1 MTPALRRL
9 AIVAGVVA
17 SGAAREARA
26 FTIHT
31 FGPASWG
38 ASDATLGFAPGALVE
53 DFEGPALLTGL
64 DCEVTGTTPASNGL
78 TSMLPTTFDPTA
90 DKFGA
95 AFAKGAWDGTHVVVN
110 TADNQS
116 HAYGDGTQWGNLA
129 FRFENGATRVGFS
142 LDDLEKANTLYVN
155 GAPMGVL
162 GTAPG
167 TTNLALGVD
176 HNGYV
181 VVVADPGERI
191 DSVAVDNGATGDGWV
206 VDHLVYEE
214 IPATD
219 GGVADAAAPPS
230 QPVATLFVTDDLANR
245 IYRYAIAPGAAPA
258 LTATVTA
265 PSANDVA
272 VRSTGELFALD
283 YADARVSR
291 FLYPFGPGY
300 VAGQIADVGLA
311 QPEQLAFVGGELWI
325 LNSDLAAD
333 LAPRSIVR
341 LGFDGAGNATPAG
354 TITDPALVGANRG
367 LLWNAATSDLYVS
380 QCCAA
385 SQVLH
390 FHPDLDGALTQ
401 LNPLTG
407 GGLADPHGM
416 VITAGREL
424 LVANNSTPSI
434 SRFAL
439 DVEGQGR
446 PVGVSLGNDLAA
458 PVGLALAP
466 WGEVFAVNQGT
477 GTISRFAIGATGELA
492 AAGSFL
498 VSAPSV
504 TSRLGWAEIVATAVA
519 CAPRTAPACNPPAPP
534 APATDARVDA
544 NTDVGASVD
553 AAPDAAPSSD
563 GPATR
568 DAGGSGAAKSGCGCA
583 TTGDGGGALLSGF
596 GVLALLAIARRR
608 C

>member
-1 MTPALRRL
+1 VTTALRRL
-9 AIVAGVVA
+9 AVVAGVVA
-17 SGAAREARA
+17 LGAAREARA

-38 ASDATLGFAPGALVE
+38 ASDATLGFASTALVE

-64 DCEVTGTTPASNGL
+64 DYEVTSTTPASNGL

-95 AFAKGAWDGTHVVVN
+95 AFAEGAWDGTHVVVN

-116 HAYGDGTQWGNLA
+116 HTYTDATQWGHLA

-155 GAPMGVL
+155 GAPMGLL

-176 HNGYV
+176 RNGYV
-181 VVVADPGERI
+181 VIAADPGERI
-191 DSVAVDNGATGDGWV
+191 DSVAIDNATGDGWV

-219 GGVADAAAPPS
+219 GGVADASVPASTSTS
-230 QPVATLFVTDDLANR
+230 QSVATLFVTDDLANR
-245 IYRYAIAPGAAPA
+245 IYRYALAPGAAPA

-265 PSANDVA
+265 SSANDVA

-283 YADARVSR
+283 YAGARVSR
-291 FLYPFGPGY
+291 FLYPFGPSY
-300 VAGQIADVGLA
+300 AAGQIADVGLA
-311 QPEQLAFVGGELWI
+311 RPEQLTFVGGELWI

-333 LAPRSIVR
+333 LAPQSIVR
-341 LGFDGAGNATPAG
+341 LGFDVEGNVAPAG

-401 LNPLTG
+401 LSPLTG

-424 LVANNSTPSI
+424 LVVNNATPSI

-446 PVGVSLGNDLAA
+446 PVGVFSGNGLAS

-466 WGEVFAVNQGT
+466 WGEIFAVNQGT
-477 GTISRFAIGATGELA
+477 GTISRFTIGPVGDLM
-492 AAGSFL
+492 AAGTFL
-498 VSAPSV
+498 VSGPSA
-504 TSRLGWAEIVATAVA
+504 TSRIGWAEIVVTGVA
-519 CAPRTAPACNPPAPP
+519 CAPPTAAACNPP

-544 NTDVGASVD
+544 NPDAGAS
-553 AAPDAAPSSD
+553 ADAAPSTD
-563 GPATR
+563 GPAAR
-568 DAGGSGAAKSGCGCA
+568 DAAAGGSGAVKSGCGCA
-583 TTGDGGGALLSGF
+583 TTGGGGPGDGVACF
-596 GVLALLAIARRR
+596 GLLALLAVASRRR
-608 C
+608 